1 MQPHYAVFLQPSI
14 TFAHMAPDDSLAYIF
29 PFRLTAGVGRVSS
42 DKLATFL
49 MLMRPS
55 IEEQVER
62 QKLI

>member
-14 TFAHMAPDDSLAYIF
+14 TFAHLAPDDSHFLVT
-29 PFRLTAGVGRVSS
+29 LTAGVARVSS

-55 IEEQVER
+55 LEEQVET